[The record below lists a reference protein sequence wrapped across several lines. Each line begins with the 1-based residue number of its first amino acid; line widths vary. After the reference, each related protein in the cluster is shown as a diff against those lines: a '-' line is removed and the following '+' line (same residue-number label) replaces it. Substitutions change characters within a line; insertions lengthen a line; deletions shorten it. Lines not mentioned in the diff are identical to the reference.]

1 MDESK
6 EFLKLIGN
14 NVRKLRNDRGM
25 SQQDLADYCNIAKST
40 IQRIENGSMNP
51 TILMLQSISK
61 ILGVEVESLIRD

>member
-1 MDESK
+1 MDK
-6 EFLKLIGN
+6 EFLKVIGN

-40 IQRIENGSMNP
+40 IQRIENGTMNP

-61 ILGVEVESLIRD
+61 VLGVEVESLIKN